1 LIVCGKYKWLRNRVR
16 KKVEVKSIKIVQL
29 IRNFRIKDI
38 DEFIEGIE

>member
-1 LIVCGKYKWLRNRVR
+1 MR